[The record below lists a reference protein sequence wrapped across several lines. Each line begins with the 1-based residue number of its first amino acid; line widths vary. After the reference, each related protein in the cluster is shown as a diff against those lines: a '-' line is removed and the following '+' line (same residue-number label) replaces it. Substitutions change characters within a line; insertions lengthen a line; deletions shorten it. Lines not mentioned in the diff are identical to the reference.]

1 MDRGAWWAIVHGVT
15 RIRTQLSDYI
25 TTCTIFAEVESC
37 IHRLT
42 RHRTLAM
49 YSFTSAILSF
59 WA

>member
-1 MDRGAWWAIVHGVT
+1 MGYSSWGHKDSDT
-15 RIRTQLSDYI
+15 TQQLHHHLY
-25 TTCTIFAEVESC
+25 IFAEVESC